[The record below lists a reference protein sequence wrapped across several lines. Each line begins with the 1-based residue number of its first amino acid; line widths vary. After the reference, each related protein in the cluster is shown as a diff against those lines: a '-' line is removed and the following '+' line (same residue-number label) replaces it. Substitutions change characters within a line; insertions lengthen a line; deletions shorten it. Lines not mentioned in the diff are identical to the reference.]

1 MYDTGAK
8 PSDEEQLLGEDLP
21 FIPKTF
27 SSGPNRLQLIDE
39 YMRFLDKGDG
49 EEKTSDSILDVGVQK
64 AIKQVRWDQDGFRE
78 RGGVYNWSKEAE
90 KMQICAT
97 GTSTGLQW

>member
-1 MYDTGAK
+1 MYDTRAK

-49 EEKTSDSILDVGVQK
+49 EEKTHHERPLRRPDRAEL
-64 AIKQVRWDQDGFRE
+64 REFRQE
-78 RGGVYNWSKEAE
+78 DTAE
-90 KMQICAT
+90 GDAAARV
-97 GTSTGLQW
+97 